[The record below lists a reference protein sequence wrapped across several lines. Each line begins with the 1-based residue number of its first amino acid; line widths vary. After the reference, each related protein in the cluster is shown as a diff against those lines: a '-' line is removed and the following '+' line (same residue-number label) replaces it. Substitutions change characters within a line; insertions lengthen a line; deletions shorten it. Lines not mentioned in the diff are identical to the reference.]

1 MNVKK
6 NVEQSKILST
16 SNSKNTK
23 ETKKEK
29 IQRLW
34 KISVEGNF
42 KDWDEVKKELLV

>member
-1 MNVKK
+1 MKLKK
-6 NVEQSKILST
+6 DMEQSKIST
-16 SNSKNTK
+16 QNSKNSK

-34 KISVEGNF
+34 KISENGKF